1 MVRASWLPEGWQ
13 VSVPRALL
21 VALGCTVF
29 IAVLLLA
36 TVSTTAFGLYNPTWE
51 GTSDLREQIDTG
63 SATELDV
70 ITDTTEYD
78 TLDSD
83 ETVAFVIAP
92 DEPYDSAAA
101 EQMRQFVSRGGTVVV
116 FENFEPQGNVL
127 LSALGVDTRFDG
139 RVIRDEQQYFKGPE
153 MPLATTVENH
163 TLTTGV
169 DQLTLNLATALEPG
183 NATVLVRSSEFAYLV
198 DDPDE
203 GLDDDDEL
211 ATYPVATV
219 ESLGSGTVVAVGDP
233 SITINAM
240 VGEPNNAAFLEQ
252 LYSGTDR
259 VMFDLSHQGS
269 VPPLTSVVLTIRET
283 PLLQTLLGG
292 IAIVTVAG
300 VSRGQ
305 TRRLRDRL
313 HRTTI
318 WEQLR
323 QRTGRRL
330 ATDRQTM
337 ATDERAA
344 YLRQQHP
351 DWDEDRI
358 ERIVTAFNRTKEQD
372 SKRE

>member
-1 MVRASWLPEGWQ
+1 MRRPSWLPEGWR

-21 VALGCTVF
+21 VALSCSVLV
-29 IAVLLLA
+29 AVLVLA

-78 TLDSD
+78 TLDAT

-92 DEPYDSAAA
+92 DDTYDDAAA

-116 FENFEPQGNVL
+116 FENFEPQGNAL

-139 RVIRDEQQYFKGPE
+139 RVIRDEQQYFEGPE

-183 NATVLVRSSEFAYLV
+183 NATVLVRSSEFAYLA
-198 DDPDE
+198 DTPDE
-203 GLDDDDEL
+203 ELDDDDEL

-219 ESLGSGTVVAVGDP
+219 ESLGSGAVVAVGDP

-240 VGEPNNAAFLEQ
+240 VGEPDNAAFLEQ
-252 LYSGTDR
+252 VYRGADR
-259 VMFDLSHQGS
+259 VMFDLSHQES
-269 VPPLTSVVLTIRET
+269 VPPLTSVVLAVRET
-283 PLLQTLLGG
+283 PLLQAFLGG

-300 VSRGQ
+300 VSRGHA
-305 TRRLRDRL
+305 RRVRERLR
-313 HRTTI
+313 RTTV

-323 QRTGRRL
+323 QRSGRRL
-330 ATDRQTM
+330 ATDRRAM

-358 ERIVTAFNRTKEQD
+358 ERIVTAFNRTSEQD
-372 SKRE
+372 NKRE